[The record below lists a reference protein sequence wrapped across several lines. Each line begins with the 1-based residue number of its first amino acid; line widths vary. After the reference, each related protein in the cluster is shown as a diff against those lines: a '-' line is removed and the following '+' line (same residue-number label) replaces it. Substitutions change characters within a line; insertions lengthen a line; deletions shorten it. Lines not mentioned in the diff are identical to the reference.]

1 MTGSTRAYD
10 AGFFAFRN
18 PARDRM
24 MATWLI
30 ASEPDNPLLVALHAA
45 FVDFVNRRTFSNQNT
60 AFGRYVVDRLTPI
73 LRQDVRRTTLWL
85 NPLVQ
90 SLLRAYPYFFFHY
103 LFNRLILTRPDL
115 RALWERVGPIEARP
129 LHTLQNYARAARYAC
144 RRAVRTRAQ
153 RLAGAE
159 AQLEERPRDAV
170 LERRDARFD
179 GQSAARKSWS
189 QRAARPRV
197 RSLRQTRVSSG
208 GTFGLRASFSIT
220 LPEIR
225 PALADLPDER

>member
-18 PARDRM
+18 PAKDRM

-45 FVDFVNRRTFSNQNT
+45 FLDFVNRRTFSNQNT

-115 RALWERVGPIEARP
+115 RALWERVGPYRGAAAAHAAELCAPAR
-129 LHTLQNYARAARYAC
+129 HAC

-170 LERRDARFD
+170 LERRDAT
-179 GQSAARKSWS
+179 S
-189 QRAARPRV
+189 
-197 RSLRQTRVSSG
+197 
-208 GTFGLRASFSIT
+208 
-220 LPEIR
+220 
-225 PALADLPDER
+225 

>member
-1 MTGSTRAYD
+1 MTKISNLTRLCLLRRYGGLWTDATVFCLRPLDDWLDAAYD

-18 PARDRM
+18 PAKDRM

-45 FVDFVNRRTFSNQNT
+45 FLDFVNRRTFSNQNT

-115 RALWERVGPIEARP
+115 RALGSASARSRRGRCTRCRIMRVSP
-129 LHTLQNYARAARYAC
+129 
-144 RRAVRTRAQ
+144 TRLPT
-153 RLAGAE
+153 RC
-159 AQLEERPRDAV
+159 PNS
-170 LERRDARFD
+170 
-179 GQSAARKSWS
+179 SAAIGRC
-189 QRAARPRV
+189 
-197 RSLRQTRVSSG
+197 RSSTG
-208 GTFGLRASFSIT
+208 GATSRRRIGA
-220 LPEIR
+220 P
-225 PALADLPDER
+225 